1 MVNFLNLCKIRKQEI
16 LSRNDLKLDNFNDNN
31 LEILEDKKVAKQ
43 ENLELGTIVRVECL
57 IESLF
62 SGLSYTYG
70 LNL

>member
-1 MVNFLNLCKIRKQEI
+1 M
-16 LSRNDLKLDNFNDNN
+16 SRNDLKLDNFNDNN